1 MSQILNLLN
10 KLQSTSSR
18 LEKEAIL
25 TAEKSN
31 ELLQR
36 VAFLALNPHIQFY
49 IRKIPTYVTVGGD
62 RLDQALNSLDFLSTR
77 SITGNAAIDLLS
89 AILSRLT
96 KEDAQVIERVIE
108 KDLKCGVSEAT
119 INKIWP
125 GLIPTYPVLLASQ
138 YDQKLIDKIEWPAYV
153 QTKMDGMRFNAI
165 VKYGQS
171 VEFRT
176 RNGKYID
183 IPSALFTT
191 AFVHLAD
198 HYKCDMVF
206 DGELIAVDGQG
217 KTLDRKTGNGIIN
230 KAVKGTMSED
240 EGNQVRAMIWDAIPF
255 EDFENGRC
263 DEPYNIRLSKLTNC
277 FSEFQNHGAFKHI
290 AHLIDTYNVDSLYK
304 AQQIFEKKLSAGEEG
319 IILKTRDGIW
329 EDKRSKGLIKFKGE
343 FECDLRVVDWV
354 EGTGKNKGR
363 LGALVCETSD
373 GKLQCGLGTGFT
385 DADRDSIGRE
395 AVGKI
400 VAVKYNAKITDKKT
414 GIHSLFLPVFVE
426 IREDKTT
433 ADSLSSLK

>member
-1 MSQILNLLN
+1 M
-10 KLQSTSSR
+10 
-18 LEKEAIL
+18 A
-25 TAEKSN
+25 AEKNN
-31 ELLQR
+31 ETLQR
-36 VAFLALNPHIQFY
+36 VAYLALNPHIQFY
-49 IRKIPTYVTVGGD
+49 IRKIPNYLTVGGD
-62 RLDQALNSLDFLSTR
+62 TLDQALNSLDFLSTR
-77 SITGNAAIDLLS
+77 SITGNAAIEFLSALLS
-89 AILSRLT
+89 RVS
-96 KEDAQVIERVIE
+96 KQDAQVIERVIE
-108 KDLKCGVSEAT
+108 KDLKCGCSEAT

-138 YDQKLIDKIEWPAYV
+138 YDQKLIDKIEWPAFV

-165 VKYGQS
+165 VKYGRS

-183 IPSALFTT
+183 IPSDVFAK
-191 AFVHLAD
+191 AFLHLVE

-206 DGELIAVDGQG
+206 DGELIAVDGAG

-230 KAVKGTMSED
+230 KAVKGTMGEADAAS
-240 EGNQVRAMIWDAIPF
+240 VRAMVWDAIPF
-255 EDFENGRC
+255 EDFEAGQSN
-263 DEPYNIRLSKLTNC
+263 EQYNIRLAKLSNC
-277 FSEFQNHGAFKHI
+277 FADFDNFGAHKHLI
-290 AHLIDTYNVDSLYK
+290 HLIDTVIVGSL
-304 AQQIFEKKLSAGEEG
+304 AQAQTLFEKKLAQGEEG

-363 LGALVCETSD
+363 LGALVCETED
-373 GKLQCGLGTGFT
+373 GKMQCGLGTGYT
-385 DADRDSIGRE
+385 DHDRDVIGRDV
-395 AVGKI
+395 VGKI

-414 GIHSLFLPVFVE
+414 GVHSLFLPVFVE
-426 IREDKTT
+426 IRNDKDT